1 MVIASGESD
10 PATFAAY
17 VPRVV
22 GGDASSW
29 EELVVR
35 RRTTRPCGARTGT
48 LLASLEGHRDDISS
62 ARSRPDGTQL
72 VTASARHP
80 RALSNSVF
88 VPDHLRG
95 NR

>member
-1 MVIASGESD
+1 MMIASGEPD
-10 PATFAAY
+10 LATLAAH
-17 VPRVV
+17 VPRAV
-22 GGDASSW
+22 GGDASW

-35 RRTTRPCGARTGT
+35 RRTTRPWGARTGT
-48 LLASLEGHRDDISS
+48 LLASLEGHRDDICS
-62 ARSRPDGTQL
+62 ARFCPDGTQL

-80 RALSNSVF
+80 RALSKGVL